1 MKKLTIVKVGGKVID
16 ETSALD
22 AFLKSFSTLEGE
34 KILIH
39 GGGKIASDFGKK
51 LGVEPKMVEG
61 RRITDAETIDLVTMV
76 YGGLVSKRIVSKLQ
90 ALKVNAIGLTGAD
103 ANVIPATK
111 RPVGA
116 IDYGFVGD
124 VKPENINTEILKKLI
139 DSGLIPVL
147 APLTHDGEGH
157 MLNTN
162 ADTIAAS
169 VAAALAQQF
178 EVKLIYCF
186 EQPGVLSDFENKLV
200 IPEINRAEVAGLKES
215 GVINEGM
222 LPKMDCA
229 LLALTHGAKS
239 VRIGSFENLQALAN
253 DQSGTLISN

>member
-1 MKKLTIVKVGGKVID
+1 
-16 ETSALD
+16 
-22 AFLKSFSTLEGE
+22 
-34 KILIH
+34 
-39 GGGKIASDFGKK
+39 
-51 LGVEPKMVEG
+51 
-61 RRITDAETIDLVTMV
+61 
-76 YGGLVSKRIVSKLQ
+76 
-90 ALKVNAIGLTGAD
+90 LKVNAIGLTGAD

-169 VAAALAQQF
+169 VAAALTQQF

-186 EQPGVLSDFENKLV
+186 EQPGVLSDFENKTV
-200 IPEINRAEVAGLKES
+200 IPEIKRAEVAELKEN

-229 LLALTHGAKS
+229 LLALAHGAKS
-239 VRIGSFENLQALAN
+239 VRIGSFENLPALAN

>member
-1 MKKLTIVKVGGKVID
+1 MKKLTIVKIGGKIID
-16 ETSALD
+16 EAPALD

-34 KILIH
+34 KIIIH

-51 LGVEPKMVEG
+51 LGIEPKMVEG

-76 YGGLVSKRIVSKLQ
+76 YGGLVSKRIVCKLQ

-103 ANVIPATK
+103 ANVIPATR

-116 IDYGFVGD
+116 IDYGFAGD
-124 VKPENINTEILKKLI
+124 VKHVDINTEILKKLI
-139 DSGLIPVL
+139 DSELVPVL

-178 EVKLIYCF
+178 EVRLIYCF
-186 EQPGVLSDFENKLV
+186 EQPGVLFDFENKVV
-200 IPEINRAEVAGLKES
+200 IPEIKRGEVVELKAN

-222 LPKMDCA
+222 LPKIDCA
-229 LLALTHGAKS
+229 LLALANGVKS
-239 VRIGSFENLQALAN
+239 VRIGYFENLQALAN